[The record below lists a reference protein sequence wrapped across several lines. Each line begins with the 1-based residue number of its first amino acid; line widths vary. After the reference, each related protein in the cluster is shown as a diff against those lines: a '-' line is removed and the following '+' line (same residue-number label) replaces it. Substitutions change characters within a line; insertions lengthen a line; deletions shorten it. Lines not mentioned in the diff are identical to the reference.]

1 MSFVLD
7 VFAKTTVI
15 LFVAA
20 GLSLAFRRSSA
31 SLRHAVWIASLAGAV
46 LLPIAAALVPQLE
59 WSALPKPATSV
70 TFLPMDN
77 GPSSIAAPSP
87 LAKPDVANPPLTSVL
102 VIAFAWMSGAVLLL
116 FRFGVGVIAV
126 RAMAKKA
133 VGVEEEGW
141 LMLIEELR
149 SDLGIRPR
157 VNVLFSQLPT
167 SPMTWGVLR
176 PTVVL
181 PATAHAWPN
190 ERRRV
195 VLAHELAHVKRKDG
209 LAQIFAQLVCSTYW
223 FNPLVWFAAHRI
235 RLERERACDD
245 QVLRLGTTASDYA
258 DHLIQIL
265 RGLRSQ
271 QTFSLAAVS
280 MAQRSQLETRLVS
293 ILDSRTSRRKL
304 SKTGLALLATVAAV
318 ITISLAAIGIAASA
332 PLPPVS
338 IVNIRITPDPP
349 PQPATKPPARP
360 QRTRIGNGDVA
371 GSTVIPPRVIES
383 KPPIYTDEATLA
395 RIEGTV
401 TLEAAVDVRGGIKI
415 LRVVNG
421 LGYGLDERAI
431 GAALDW
437 KFEPGTRNGVPVDT
451 IMQLDVEFKL
461 PPPKIDSKDG
471 SEVLKVGRGVSP
483 PTVISRVE
491 PSYSDEARDAK
502 YQGTVVVRAT
512 VHKDGTLTV
521 DKVVRELGLGL
532 DQKAIEALEMWKFKP
547 ATRNGEPVAV
557 DLNIEVNFNL
567 K

>member
-7 VFAKTTVI
+7 VFAKTSVI
-15 LFVAA
+15 LLVAV
-20 GLSLAFRRSSA
+20 GLSMALRRSSA

-59 WSALPKPATSV
+59 WSALPQTATSV

-77 GPSSIAAPSP
+77 GLSSTAPHTLP
-87 LAKPDVANPPLTSVL
+87 KPDAANPPLTSSL
-102 VIAFAWMSGAVLLL
+102 AIAFVWMSGAVLLL
-116 FRFGVGVIAV
+116 FRFGAGVVAV
-126 RAMAKKA
+126 RGMAKKA
-133 VGVEEEGW
+133 AGVDEEGW
-141 LMLIEELR
+141 LTLIEELR
-149 SDLGIRPR
+149 SDVGIRRR
-157 VNVLFSQLPT
+157 VNVFFSQLPA

-176 PTVVL
+176 PTVLL
-181 PATAHAWPN
+181 PATAHEWSK

-195 VLAHELAHVKRKDG
+195 VLAHELAHVKRNDA
-209 LAQIFAQLVCSTYW
+209 LAQIFVQLVCGIYW
-223 FNPLVWFAAHRI
+223 LNPLVWCAAHRI
-235 RLERERACDD
+235 RIERERACDD
-245 QVLRLGTTASDYA
+245 RVLRLGTTASDYA

-271 QTFSLAAVS
+271 RTFSLAAIS
-280 MAQRSQLETRLVS
+280 MAQPSQLETRLVS
-293 ILDSRTSRRKL
+293 ILDSRASRRTL
-304 SKTGLALLATVAAV
+304 SKTGLALLGSITAV
-318 ITISLAAIGIAASA
+318 ITISLSAIGIAASA
-332 PLPPVS
+332 PLPPVAFAS
-338 IVNIRITPDPP
+338 IRVTPAPP
-349 PQPATKPPARP
+349 AQPATKPPTRS
-360 QRTRIGNGDVA
+360 QRTRIGNGDVVPSSA
-371 GSTVIPPRVIES
+371 VIPPRVVES

-401 TLEAAVDVRGGIKI
+401 TLEAAVDVRGAIKI
-415 LRVVNG
+415 LRVVKA

-437 KFEPGTRNGVPVDT
+437 KFEPGTRNGVPVET
-451 IMQLDVEFKL
+451 IMQLDVDFKL

-491 PSYSDEARDAK
+491 PAYSDEARDAK

-557 DLNIEVNFNL
+557 ELNIEVNFNL

>member
-7 VFAKTTVI
+7 VFAKTSVI
-15 LFVAA
+15 LFVAV
-20 GLSLAFRRSSA
+20 GLSMALRRSSA
-31 SLRHAVWIASLAGAV
+31 SLRHALWIASLAGAV

-59 WSALPKPATSV
+59 WSALPKTATSV

-77 GPSSIAAPSP
+77 GRLSIAAPSP
-87 LAKPDVANPPLTSVL
+87 LPKPDVAKPPLTSSWA
-102 VIAFAWMSGAVLLL
+102 IAFVWMFGAVLLL
-116 FRFGVGVIAV
+116 FRFGAGVIAV
-126 RAMAKKA
+126 RGVSKKA
-133 VGVEEEGW
+133 AGVDEEGW
-141 LMLIEELR
+141 LTLIEELR
-149 SDLGIRPR
+149 SDLGLRRR
-157 VNVLFSQLPT
+157 VNVFFSQLPA
-167 SPMTWGVLR
+167 SPMTWGVLC

-181 PATAHAWPN
+181 PATAHAWSK

-195 VLAHELAHVKRKDG
+195 VLAHELAHVKRNDA
-209 LAQIFAQLVCSTYW
+209 LTQIFVQLVCGIYW
-223 FNPLVWFAAHRI
+223 FNPLVWCAAHRI
-235 RLERERACDD
+235 RIERERACDD

-271 QTFSLAAVS
+271 PTFSLAAVS
-280 MAQRSQLETRLVS
+280 MAQPSQLETRLVS
-293 ILDSRTSRRKL
+293 ILDSRASRRTL
-304 SKTGLALLATVAAV
+304 SKTGLALLGTITAV
-318 ITISLAAIGIAASA
+318 TTISFSAIGIAASA

-338 IVNIRITPDPP
+338 IVSIRVTPAPP
-349 PQPATKPPARP
+349 AQPATKPPARS
-360 QRTRIGNGDVA
+360 QRTRIGNGDVVPS
-371 GSTVIPPRVIES
+371 STVIPPRVIES
-383 KPPIYTDEATLA
+383 KPPIYTDEASLA

-415 LRVVNG
+415 LRVVKG

-437 KFEPGTRNGVPVDT
+437 KFEPGARNGIPVET
-451 IMQLDVEFKL
+451 IMQLDVDFKL
-461 PPPKIDSKDG
+461 PPPKIDADG

-532 DQKAIEALEMWKFKP
+532 DQKAIEALEMWKFKA

-557 DLNIEVNFNL
+557 ELNIEVNFNL